1 MNTQDNA
8 AGDQPGWWLLL
19 MQSALIGAFTG
30 VVVGLFRY
38 LNDDITL
45 YFVRTVGHPLD
56 QGVGMAIIIFG
67 ALFVFALLSIFFTAL
82 RTLDWWQ
89 RHPSSGN
96 HDPRRLTNELASG
109 AGDTVF
115 ECTDVS
121 MGVLTTG
128 VL

>member
-38 LNDDITL
+38 LNDHITL

-67 ALFVFALLSIFFTAL
+67 ALFVFALLSIFFPAL

-89 RHPSSGN
+89 RHPPSGN
-96 HDPRRLTNELASG
+96 HDPRRLTNEMVAG
-109 AGDTVF
+109 AGDQILGG
-115 ECTDVS
+115 TDFFS
-121 MGVLTTG
+121 GGLITG
-128 VL
+128 S